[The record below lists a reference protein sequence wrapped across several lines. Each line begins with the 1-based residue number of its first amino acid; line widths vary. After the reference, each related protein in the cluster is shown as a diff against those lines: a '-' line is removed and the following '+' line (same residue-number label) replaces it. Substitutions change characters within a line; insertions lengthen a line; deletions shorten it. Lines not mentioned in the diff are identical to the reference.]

1 MARWT
6 TVDRGGPIRPTPPPP
21 ADTPLG
27 YPADYERCL
36 RLRDGRAVFVRPIL
50 PSDAAELGAAI
61 RSADADTLHRRFLS
75 GGPAVTPEL
84 LDNLT
89 RVDYTTRFALIARDA
104 ETGIGVAIARYEPL
118 EEGVAEIAVTV
129 RPAWRRVGLAT
140 MLVELL
146 AEAAA
151 DRGVH
156 AFSVYYLA
164 DNRPVAALL
173 MEAGGARRLIGQG
186 VAESIID
193 LDRALIAEAH
203 ARLERDQRDYT
214 GAGSARD
221 PFDPGTV
228 ASHRPRPAPAGSGLT
243 RPDPGGAGP

>member
-1 MARWT
+1 MMPT
-6 TVDRGGPIRPTPPPP
+6 SPRPAHVPP
-21 ADTPLG
+21 G
-27 YPADYERCL
+27 YPAEYERRL
-36 RLRDGRAVFVRPIL
+36 RLCDGRAVFVRPIL
-50 PSDAAELGAAI
+50 PSDAAELGEAI

-89 RVDYTTRFALIARDA
+89 KVDYITRFALVARDA
-104 ETGIGVAIARYEPL
+104 ETGVGVAIARYEPL
-118 EEGVAEIAVTV
+118 EEGIAEIAVTV

-146 AEAAA
+146 AEAAV
-151 DRGVH
+151 DRGIH

-173 MEAGGARRLIGQG
+173 AEAGGARQLIEQG

-193 LDRALIAEAH
+193 LDRELIAEAH
-203 ARLERDQRDYT
+203 DRLERDQLDYT
-214 GAGSARD
+214 RRASGS
-221 PFDPGTV
+221 
-228 ASHRPRPAPAGSGLT
+228 
-243 RPDPGGAGP
+243 